1 MENTIIID
9 SDILIDF
16 FRGKKEAVEWINNNR
31 NKINFATTV
40 INVFEL
46 YTSAYKSFDQ
56 NKKIKELEDFLNTI
70 KILDLTSDYA
80 KEAAR
85 QRTNL
90 EKSGSMIDMG
100 DLLIASIAITN
111 NFQLKTNNK
120 KHFERIEGLRLV

>member
-1 MENTIIID
+1 M
-9 SDILIDF
+9 
-16 FRGKKEAVEWINNNR
+16 
-31 NKINFATTV
+31 
-40 INVFEL
+40 NV
-46 YTSAYKSFDQ
+46 D
-56 NKKIKELEDFLNTI
+56 KKIKELEDFLATI
-70 KILDLTSDYA
+70 QLFYFTFDCA

-90 EKSGSMIDMG
+90 EKSGFIIDIR